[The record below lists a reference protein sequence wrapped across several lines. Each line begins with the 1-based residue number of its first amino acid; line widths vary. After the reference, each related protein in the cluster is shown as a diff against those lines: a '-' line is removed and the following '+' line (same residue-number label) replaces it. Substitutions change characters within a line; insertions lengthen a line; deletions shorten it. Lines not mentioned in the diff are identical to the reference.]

1 MKKNLIFSMA
11 VILFASA
18 IFVSSCKK
26 EYALPVISLSDELI
40 EVNAGETITVSV
52 TVDAEAGL
60 DKVVVTKLHDGT
72 AVGSAQEFTADSFD
86 FTYTVT
92 EDDVD
97 PILSFNFKAIDTEG
111 QEGEK
116 ELVVDVALTMTQLLL
131 KYDWLLTSEIR
142 ELTGENDISEVYTDD
157 IYRFHADGSYDKS
170 IGAMVDDFSDLWFNY
185 CYWNLDEENSILYLS
200 RTGAFLEDVR
210 DTIMINTIDHS
221 VLEGTVV
228 YYGLDV
234 FNTGEEE
241 VPYEAVENYEK
252 GFSAVAKSENFD
264 PYQAGADD
272 DGGPAG
278 VCNEIEW

>member
-1 MKKNLIFSMA
+1 MA
-11 VILFASA
+11 VLLFTSA

-26 EYALPVISLSDELI
+26 EDPPSITLSQELI
-40 EVNAGETITVSV
+40 SVNAGETISVTVSV
-52 TVDAEAGL
+52 DAPAGL
-60 DKVVVTKLHDGT
+60 DKVVVTQLHDGT
-72 AVGSAQEFTADSFD
+72 AVGNPQEFTTAPFD

-97 PILSFNFKAIDTEG
+97 PILSFNFKAIDTEE

-131 KYDWLLTSEIR
+131 KYDWQLTSEVR
-142 ELTGENDISEVYTDD
+142 ELTGENDISETYTDD

-185 CYWNLDEENSILYLS
+185 CYWNLDEANSTLYLS

-210 DTIMINTIDHS
+210 DTIQITTLDHS
-221 VLEGTVV
+221 LLEGTVV

-234 FNTGEEE
+234 FNTGEEV
-241 VPYEAVENYEK
+241 VPYEAVENYIK

-272 DGGPAG
+272 DAGPAG